1 MAQLHFYI
9 PDPIAEKL
17 KLKAEQAHLSV
28 SKYIAEIAKREVE
41 NKWPDNY
48 FELFGNWQGEELKRA
63 EQGTSEERSA
73 FE

>member
-9 PDPIAEKL
+9 PDPIADKL

-41 NKWPDNY
+41 DQWPKNY
-48 FELFGNWQGEELKRA
+48 FELFGSWQGEELKRA
-63 EQGTSEERSA
+63 EQGSFEEREP
-73 FE
+73 FK

>member
-41 NKWPDNY
+41 EQWPEDY
-48 FELFGNWQGEELKRA
+48 FELFGNWQGDELKRA
-63 EQGTSEERSA
+63 EQGAIEERNS
-73 FE
+73 FK